1 MVICPALQFLKLRML
16 AQSIHAKG
24 GSNCFWCSVSLGRLP
39 LSPLSV
45 FPLTPPHAQLSP
57 PYHPK
62 PEISNFLISKL
73 LPETPGTLLWR
84 GLWNV
89 FYDLFY
95 QLTA

>member
-1 MVICPALQFLKLRML
+1 MAATLTT
-16 AQSIHAKG
+16 
-24 GSNCFWCSVSLGRLP
+24 
-39 LSPLSV
+39 LSV